1 MSRTADLRRPGRGT
15 GTSRIRARCARRRA
29 AAGRAPGG
37 PGERQKSTAR
47 NPDARGA
54 LARNIKQPRARLQTG
69 SSTRTTRTN
78 FARASRRWN
87 LHPRSR
93 DRGSAPC
100 VHVCAD
106 SVRVARATPCA
117 QVACALQPEKARSAW
132 LSGTCER
139 SRTIDSARQAV
150 RPLSSGFNALSRRA
164 LLDRLTV
171 WLVSLRRGR
180 GLTCLWLG
188 RLAFRLP
195 FGLFSRH
202 LRLERCKVGLHPC
215 LEIEK
220 VVVVSISC

>member
-1 MSRTADLRRPGRGT
+1 MSPVPARDRAAMANAEDADP
-15 GTSRIRARCARRRA
+15 RRA
-29 AAGRAPGG
+29 AG
-37 PGERQKSTAR
+37 
-47 NPDARGA
+47 NPDAARA
-54 LARNIKQPRARLQTG
+54 AHFRNIKQPWARLQTG

-78 FARASRRWN
+78 FARASRRWSPSPVVPG
-87 LHPRSR
+87 PRL
-93 DRGSAPC
+93 RGSAPVCMC
-100 VHVCAD
+100 VPTVCV
-106 SVRVARATPCA
+106 SVCARATPCA
-117 QVACALQPEKARSAW
+117 QVACALQPEKARSTW

-139 SRTIDSARQAV
+139 SRTIIQAV
-150 RPLSSGFNALSRRA
+150 RPWSGGFNALSRRA

>member
-1 MSRTADLRRPGRGT
+1 M
-15 GTSRIRARCARRRA
+15 RA
-29 AAGRAPGG
+29 ANFR
-37 PGERQKSTAR
+37 
-47 NPDARGA
+47 D
-54 LARNIKQPRARLQTG
+54 IKQPRARLQTG

-78 FARASRRWN
+78 FARASRRWTFTRGPATAGQ
-87 LHPRSR
+87 HPVCM
-93 DRGSAPC
+93 C
-100 VHVCAD
+100 VPTVCV
-106 SVRVARATPCA
+106 SVCARATPCA

-150 RPLSSGFNALSRRA
+150 RPVSGGFNALSRRA

-171 WLVSLRRGR
+171 WLVSLRHGR

>member
-1 MSRTADLRRPGRGT
+1 MP
-15 GTSRIRARCARRRA
+15 
-29 AAGRAPGG
+29 
-37 PGERQKSTAR
+37 
-47 NPDARGA
+47 RGA
-54 LARNIKQPRARLQTG
+54 LACNIKQPRARLQTG

-78 FARASRRWN
+78 FARASRRWTFTRGPAPGTAP
-87 LHPRSR
+87 PRVST
-93 DRGSAPC
+93 C

-106 SVRVARATPCA
+106 SVRVRVCARYTVCSSCVRAAAREGA
-117 QVACALQPEKARSAW
+117 QRVAFRDVRAIAKHRFSA
-132 LSGTCER
+132 SG
-139 SRTIDSARQAV
+139 RQAV

>member
-1 MSRTADLRRPGRGT
+1 M
-15 GTSRIRARCARRRA
+15 
-29 AAGRAPGG
+29 
-37 PGERQKSTAR
+37 
-47 NPDARGA
+47 
-54 LARNIKQPRARLQTG
+54 KQPRARLQTG

-78 FARASRRWN
+78 VARASRRWTFTRGPGTAP
-87 LHPRSR
+87 PRVST
-93 DRGSAPC
+93 C

-117 QVACALQPEKARSAW
+117 QVACALQPEKARSTW

-139 SRTIDSARQAV
+139 SRTIIQAV
-150 RPLSSGFNALSRRA
+150 RPWSGGFNALSRRA

-180 GLTCLWLG
+180 GLACLWLG
-188 RLAFRLP
+188 RLAFRFP

>member
-1 MSRTADLRRPGRGT
+1 MQAARTGLRPQGAAGGRRCERRTPRAMPEPGTRM
-15 GTSRIRARCARRRA
+15 RA
-29 AAGRAPGG
+29 AH
-37 PGERQKSTAR
+37 SR
-47 NPDARGA
+47 NM
-54 LARNIKQPRARLQTG
+54 KQPRARLQTG

-78 FARASRRWN
+78 FARASRRWTFTRGPATAGQHLCACVCRQCACPFVRA
-87 LHPRSR
+87 LHRVLKLRARCSPRRRAARGFQGRAS
-93 DRGSAPC
+93 DREPSIQ
-100 VHVCAD
+100 
-106 SVRVARATPCA
+106 R
-117 QVACALQPEKARSAW
+117 
-132 LSGTCER
+132 
-139 SRTIDSARQAV
+139 V
-150 RPLSSGFNALSRRA
+150 RPLSGGFNALSRRA

-215 LEIEK
+215 LKIEK